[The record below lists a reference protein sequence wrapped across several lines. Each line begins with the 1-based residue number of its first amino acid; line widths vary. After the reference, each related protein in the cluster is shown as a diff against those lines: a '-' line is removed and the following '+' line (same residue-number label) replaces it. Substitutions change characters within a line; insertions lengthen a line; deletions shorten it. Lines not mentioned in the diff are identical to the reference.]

1 MAKINKH
8 KIVFWGTPNFLAV
21 PILNK
26 LKDNNILPELIVTAP
41 DRPAG
46 RGQKMSPPPVKVWGE
61 KHNIPVIQPE
71 KIKADFIHKLKRN
84 NYNLFMVVAYG
95 KILPKEII
103 DIPKYGTINVHPS
116 LLPKFRGATPVQS
129 AILSA
134 EKETGVTIMLM
145 DEEMDHGPIL
155 AQKHIDISN
164 IPSTEELGENLAV
177 MAGEMIVDLVPK
189 LFSENTKPL
198 EQKHTNATYTKKIK
212 KEDGLIDL
220 NDIPEKNYRKFKA
233 YCIWPG
239 VYFFETHKE
248 GARRVKITSAILKN
262 NKFIIQKVIREN
274 KKETNYRKL

>member
-1 MAKINKH
+1 M
-8 KIVFWGTPNFLAV
+8 
-21 PILNK
+21 
-26 LKDNNILPELIVTAP
+26 
-41 DRPAG
+41 
-46 RGQKMSPPPVKVWGE
+46 
-61 KHNIPVIQPE
+61 IPVIQPE

-103 DIPKYGTINVHPS
+103 NIPKYGTINVHPS

-198 EQKHTNATYTKKIK
+198 KQKHTNATYTKKIK

-220 NDIPEKNYRKFKA
+220 NDTPEKNYRKFKA